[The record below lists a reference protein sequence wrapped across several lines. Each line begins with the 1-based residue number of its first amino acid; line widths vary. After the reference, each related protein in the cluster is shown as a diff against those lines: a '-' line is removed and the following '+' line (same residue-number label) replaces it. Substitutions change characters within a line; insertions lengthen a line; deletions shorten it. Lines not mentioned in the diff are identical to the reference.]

1 MARNSHG
8 TGTPGRMN
16 EALGRDALGFI
27 GRQTVQT
34 QDFSEAIYAYPDGKQ
49 GHWVHLPHSETLFWV
64 GDLTGGSTFEPGSI
78 VFVASQSG
86 KRGQKIIGRSPAGM
100 ASSSVTS
107 IQSPPSV
114 GPPPAIVPEGISTQ
128 GYYLGW
134 SYCCDGGGYVW
145 TACIHHRFRYSA
157 GPVFVDGGY
166 ALRVAR
172 LSMADLVGGVD
183 MPHDGY
189 DIGDFSGENGGSE
202 VFRLDEVAMTGL
214 TDTYQT
220 VSIIQSGGTVFVV
233 TVPTLGTD
241 YTVHLLTDSGA
252 LLATDTFTG
261 RTWAGSPQALG
272 QHSAVC
278 SNEDGNFYFAHPVG
292 SGSEEFRFCRRSPIT
307 GAIETL
313 LDIDFSADSSVYAG
327 IAPIPGGSGVRIFR
341 NADDSSTQAY
351 RDYGPDFAPLSA
363 WVTMGFG
370 PDNHFVAAVCNM
382 VVRKSGGFAILGLNV
397 SADPGV
403 FFVDLDGDFVSELG
417 DNVYAR
423 PPIYPATSGSY
434 VFIGL
439 AHTGDFALYRM
450 LSNGTMA

>member
-34 QDFSEAIYAYPDGKQ
+34 QDFAEAIYAYPDGKQ

-202 VFRLDEVAMTGL
+202 VFRLNEVAMTSL
-214 TDTYQT
+214 DDTYRT
-220 VSIIQSGGTVFVV
+220 VSIIQSGGTIFVV
-233 TVPTLGTD
+233 TVPFSGTA
-241 YTVHLLTDSGA
+241 YTVLLMSDAGA
-252 LLATDTFTG
+252 LLGTDTFTG
-261 RTWAGSPQALG
+261 RAWADPLSALI
-272 QHSAVC
+272 QNSAIC

-292 SGSEEFRFCRRSPIT
+292 GGAEEFRFCRRSAVT
-307 GAIETL
+307 GAIVAQM
-313 LDIDFSADSSVYAG
+313 DIDFSLDSSVYAG
-327 IAPIPGGSGVRIFR
+327 IAPIPGGSGVRVFR

-351 RDYGPDFAPLSA
+351 KDFDADFSPLSA

-370 PDNHFVAAVCNM
+370 SDNHFTSGQRNMVAA
-382 VVRKSGGFAILGLNV
+382 RSGGFAILGENV
-397 SADPGV
+397 SLDAGV
-403 FFVDLDGDFVSELG
+403 FRVDLDGDFVNELG
-417 DNVYAR
+417 DNADAR
-423 PPIYPATSGSY
+423 PPIYLATAASY
-434 VFIGL
+434 VFIGT
-439 AHTGDFALYRM
+439 AMAGDFALYRM
-450 LSNGTMA
+450 LNDGTMA